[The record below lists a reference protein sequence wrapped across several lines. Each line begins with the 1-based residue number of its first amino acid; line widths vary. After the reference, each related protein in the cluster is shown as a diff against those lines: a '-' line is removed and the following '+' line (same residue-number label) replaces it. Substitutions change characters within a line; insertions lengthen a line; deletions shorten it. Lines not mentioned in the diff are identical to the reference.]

1 MINSDKWLNSIPKTD
16 SKNTSDINQLDY
28 SRWEKTIS
36 KKNTYNSV
44 KKYSL
49 MSFLFVC
56 GLLFVSAVKNETRNL
71 QKEINT
77 LQTSINEVKFNLN
90 QAALDNSVIKSPE
103 NISRLAK
110 EYLNI
115 NLITYKKSQI
125 KNLDKKNQV
134 FTAVSKI
141 KIKEKETNK
150 EKIKN
155 LVKLKVAKKIEK
167 KKTEIKKLK
176 ELYRD
181 PESIPGE
188 VKTQIKEKKVKIKSI
203 YSSPNE
209 IFTLERVGRWA
220 IVQVAKL
227 FLGMPVVPGR

>member
-16 SKNTSDINQLDY
+16 SKNTSDINQMDY

-90 QAALDNSVIKSPE
+90 QAALDNSVINSPE
-103 NISRLAK
+103 NNHVNR
-110 EYLNI
+110 
-115 NLITYKKSQI
+115 
-125 KNLDKKNQV
+125 
-134 FTAVSKI
+134 AVS
-141 KIKEKETNK
+141 
-150 EKIKN
+150 
-155 LVKLKVAKKIEK
+155 IEA
-167 KKTEIKKLK
+167 T
-176 ELYRD
+176 
-181 PESIPGE
+181 
-188 VKTQIKEKKVKIKSI
+188 
-203 YSSPNE
+203 
-209 IFTLERVGRWA
+209 TLQVRV
-220 IVQVAKL
+220 L
-227 FLGMPVVPGR
+227 

>member
-1 MINSDKWLNSIPKTD
+1 MINSDKWLNYIPKTD

-90 QAALDNSVIKSPE
+90 QA
-103 NISRLAK
+103 
-110 EYLNI
+110 LNLLSMI
-115 NLITYKKSQI
+115 
-125 KNLDKKNQV
+125 
-134 FTAVSKI
+134 
-141 KIKEKETNK
+141 
-150 EKIKN
+150 
-155 LVKLKVAKKIEK
+155 
-167 KKTEIKKLK
+167 
-176 ELYRD
+176 
-181 PESIPGE
+181 
-188 VKTQIKEKKVKIKSI
+188 I
-203 YSSPNE
+203 YY
-209 IFTLERVGRWA
+209 
-220 IVQVAKL
+220 
-227 FLGMPVVPGR
+227 